1 MLLLSCVASAFS
13 VQCEVPDMS
22 TYAPQV
28 VFSCSFTEAVRI
40 NKLHRIFVPNFVSIT
55 PVDEASDKFDI
66 TVQVV
71 DNTKGEFT
79 LLLGEGAFISGEE
92 VNQEY
97 SVTVACTSLLSKLT
111 CRRFYL

>member
-1 MLLLSCVASAFS
+1 M
-13 VQCEVPDMS
+13 QCEVPDMS
-22 TYAPQV
+22 IYAPEV
-28 VFSCSFTEAVRI
+28 VFSCSFSEAVRI

-79 LLLGEGAFISGEE
+79 LLLGEGAFISGED

-97 SVTVACTSLLSKLT
+97 SVTVACTSLLFELT